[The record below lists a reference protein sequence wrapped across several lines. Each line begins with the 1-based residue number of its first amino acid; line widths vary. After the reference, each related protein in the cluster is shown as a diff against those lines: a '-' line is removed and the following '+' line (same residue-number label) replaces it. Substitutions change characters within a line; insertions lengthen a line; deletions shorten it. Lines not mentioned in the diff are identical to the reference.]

1 MTNGSVP
8 LDVAKQIAA
17 FSYCE
22 SAEIVAEVLPVQ
34 QQTNCVDCGL
44 FAIAFATTLARNEN
58 PVRRTYDTTK
68 LRQHLVSCLEVGR
81 MSVMPSHRTNEKKD
95 FKAILNAIEIYCSC
109 QMTYDNTSKD
119 DDMINV
125 LSVVNSTMV
134 AVNVSLI

>member
-1 MTNGSVP
+1 
-8 LDVAKQIAA
+8 
-17 FSYCE
+17 
-22 SAEIVAEVLPVQ
+22 
-34 QQTNCVDCGL
+34 
-44 FAIAFATTLARNEN
+44 
-58 PVRRTYDTTK
+58 
-68 LRQHLVSCLEVGR
+68 